1 MANSMLTTSKITRE
15 SVMLF
20 LNSNLFLQSVDR
32 QYDSE
37 FGKKGEKIGSQ
48 LRIRLPNDYV
58 VTKGP
63 AMSAQDT
70 AEVQTVLTVA
80 TQAHVDLTFTTADL
94 FLSVDDFGERIL
106 EPAMNNLAGAVAL
119 DVANMAETG
128 FVAASNNMPASP
140 LVANTGGA
148 ANAVGNFTGVSGNSY
163 ASSTLLNPTL
173 TQILAAKAYLEDNS
187 APTGKRKV
195 MWDQWSEARI
205 VGALSGLYNDQ
216 AAIAKQYKDGRMRH
230 AVGFDHFMDQTVIK
244 HTTGSFTSGT
254 VNGANQTGNTL
265 TVNAITGS
273 LNVGD
278 IISIAGVNTVNR
290 VTKQTTGN
298 LRQFVITAAAPSGST
313 SLSIYPA
320 IVPPNSVTGSA
331 VQYQTVTASPANS
344 AIIYLFAAPNIT
356 YRKNLA
362 FAPEAISLATG
373 DLPLPPNVDAARA
386 QYDGISLRM
395 VNQYIVGTDQEAHR
409 LDVLYGGLV
418 TRPEWAVAVLDAL

>member
-1 MANSMLTTSKITRE
+1 MGNSLLTTSKITRE

-20 LNSNLFLQSVDR
+20 LNSNLFLQSIDR
-32 QYDSE
+32 QHDNE

-58 VTKGP
+58 VTDGP

-80 TQAHVDLTFTTADL
+80 TQKHVDLTFTTADL
-94 FLSVDDFGERIL
+94 YLSIDDFGERVI

-119 DVANMAETG
+119 AVSNTVETG
-128 FVAASNNMPASP
+128 FVPSSANMPGSP
-140 LVANTGGA
+140 LATNTGGA
-148 ANAVGNFTGVSGNSY
+148 CNAVGNFTG
-163 ASSTLLNPTL
+163 ATLINPVL
-173 TQILAAKAYLEDNS
+173 TTILSAKAYLEDNS
-187 APTGKRKV
+187 TPTGKRKIV
-195 MWDQWSEARI
+195 WDQWSEARI
-205 VGALSGLYNDQ
+205 VGALSGLYNPN
-216 AAIAKQYKDGRMRH
+216 ARISKQYDEGQMKH

-244 HTTGSFTSGT
+244 HTTGSFTAGT

-265 TVNAITGS
+265 LVNAITGS

-278 IISIAGVNTVNR
+278 IITIAGVNTVNR

-298 LRQFVITAAAPSGST
+298 ARQFVITAAAPSGST

-320 IVPPNSVTGSA
+320 IVPPNPVTGGA

-344 AIIYLFAAPNIT
+344 AALTMFVAPNVT
-356 YRKNLA
+356 YRKNIA
-362 FAPEAISLATG
+362 FAPEAITMATG

-409 LDVLYGGLV
+409 IDILFGALMV
-418 TRPEWAVAVLDAL
+418 RPEWACAICDAI

>member
-1 MANSMLTTSKITRE
+1 MGNSLLTTSKITRE

-20 LNSNLFLQSVDR
+20 LNSNLFIQSVDR

-48 LRIRLPNDYV
+48 LRIRLPNDYT

-94 FLSVDDFGERIL
+94 YLSIDDFGERIL

-119 DVANMAETG
+119 DLANMAETG
-128 FVAASNNMPASP
+128 FIAASNSMPASP

-148 ANAVGNFTGVSGNSY
+148 CNAVGNFSG
-163 ASSTLLNPTL
+163 ATLLNPTL
-173 TQILAAKAYLEDNS
+173 TQILSAKAYLEDNS
-187 APTGKRKV
+187 APTGKRKIV
-195 MWDQWSEARI
+195 WDQWSEARI
-205 VGALSGLYNDQ
+205 VGALAGQYNPQ
-216 AAIAKQYKDGRMRH
+216 ARISKQYEDGQMKH

-254 VNGANQTGNTL
+254 VNGANQTGNTI

-273 LNVGD
+273 FNIGD
-278 IISIAGVNTVNR
+278 IITFAGVYSVNR
-290 VTKQTTGN
+290 ITKQTTGN

-320 IVPPNSVTGSA
+320 ITPPTAGGSA

-344 AIIYLFAAPNIT
+344 AAITMFVAPNTT
-356 YRKNLA
+356 YRKNIA
-362 FAPEAISLATG
+362 FAPEAITMATG

-409 LDVLYGGLV
+409 VDALYGGLLV
-418 TRPEWAVAVLDAL
+418 RPEWTVCIADAL

>member
-1 MANSMLTTSKITRE
+1 MANALLTTSKITRE

-20 LNSNLFLQSVDR
+20 LNSNMFIQSVDR
-32 QYDSE
+32 QFDSE

-70 AEVQTVLTVA
+70 AEVQTVLTIA
-80 TQAHVDLTFTTADL
+80 TQAHVDISFTTADL
-94 FLSVDDFGERIL
+94 YLSVDDFGERIL
-106 EPAMNNLAGAVAL
+106 EPAMNNLAGAIAL
-119 DVANMAETG
+119 DLATMSDTG
-128 FVAASNNMPASP
+128 FIAGSQNGPAAP

-148 ANAVGNFTGVSGNSY
+148 CNLVGNFTTTPQSV
-163 ASSTLLNPTL
+163 LLNATL
-173 TQILAAKAYLEDNS
+173 TQILGAGAYLADNS
-187 APTGKRKV
+187 APDNKRKV
-195 MWDQWSEARI
+195 VWDQWSEARI
-205 VGALSGLYNDQ
+205 VGSLTGLFNP
-216 AAIAKQYKDGRMRH
+216 ASAIGEQYKSGKMKN
-230 AVGFDHFMDQTVIK
+230 AVGFDHFMDQTVLK
-244 HTTGSFTSGT
+244 HTTGSFTAGT

-278 IISIAGVNTVNR
+278 IISVAGVNSVNR

-298 LRQFVITAAAPSGST
+298 SRQFVVTAAAASGAT

-320 IVPPNSVTGSA
+320 IVPPNATTGSA

-344 AIIYLFAAPNIT
+344 AAITMWVAPNTT

-362 FAPEAISLATG
+362 YAPEAITMATG
-373 DLPLPPNVDAARA
+373 ELPLPPNVDAARA

-409 LDVLYGGLV
+409 LDCLYGGLV
-418 TRPEWAVAVLDAL
+418 TRPEWLVCIADAL